1 MWDRGHIFTN
11 LNCIQRV
18 MTLVSEK
25 FLTIEKLK
33 VLIFFVVVIYSEY
46 SCEECN
52 YMFSNYASCTGE
64 SVCVY
69 GAEYVRVECW
79 LRNIRSDT
87 FIKQLLVRGNCGA
100 ASRFKQ
106 LCSQDVGFIEM
117 MNSNDTFPCAET
129 STTIN
134 SMESTNDK
142 FSKMAVTTT
151 PVLSPSSVTRG
162 HTPHDISTHGDPTF
176 PITTPVS
183 INNAST
189 SITDSSATL
198 IRTRATSTLTST
210 VSEGHMISRITPL
223 NVTPT
228 SLISENVSSTT
239 NTDKSFDKGSPR
251 APKRFNYFNI
261 PVEHFDT
268 DSGAQNH
275 GGP

>member
-33 VLIFFVVVIYSEY
+33 VLIFFVVVIYSVY

-106 LCSQDVGFIEM
+106 LCSQGVGFIEM
-117 MNSNDTFPCAET
+117 MNSNDTFPCAG
-129 STTIN
+129 N
-134 SMESTNDK
+134 
-142 FSKMAVTTT
+142 
-151 PVLSPSSVTRG
+151 PPPLSSYFLDSRKKLHNPLRWRV
-162 HTPHDISTHGDPTF
+162 HG
-176 PITTPVS
+176 
-183 INNAST
+183 
-189 SITDSSATL
+189 
-198 IRTRATSTLTST
+198 
-210 VSEGHMISRITPL
+210 
-223 NVTPT
+223 
-228 SLISENVSSTT
+228 
-239 NTDKSFDKGSPR
+239 
-251 APKRFNYFNI
+251 
-261 PVEHFDT
+261 
-268 DSGAQNH
+268 
-275 GGP
+275 

>member
-33 VLIFFVVVIYSEY
+33 VLIFFVVVVYSVY

-106 LCSQDVGFIEM
+106 LCSQGVGFIEM
-117 MNSNDTFPCAET
+117 MNSNDTFPCAGNPPPL
-129 STTIN
+129 STY
-134 SMESTNDK
+134 
-142 FSKMAVTTT
+142 F
-151 PVLSPSSVTRG
+151 L
-162 HTPHDISTHGDPTF
+162 
-176 PITTPVS
+176 
-183 INNAST
+183 
-189 SITDSSATL
+189 DSRKKL
-198 IRTRATSTLTST
+198 HNPLRWRVHVRATAAVHGYDSWESWTKVRSNL
-210 VSEGHMISRITPL
+210 VR
-223 NVTPT
+223 
-228 SLISENVSSTT
+228 VSS
-239 NTDKSFDKGSPR
+239 
-251 APKRFNYFNI
+251 FNF
-261 PVEHFDT
+261 VLV
-268 DSGAQNH
+268 
-275 GGP
+275 